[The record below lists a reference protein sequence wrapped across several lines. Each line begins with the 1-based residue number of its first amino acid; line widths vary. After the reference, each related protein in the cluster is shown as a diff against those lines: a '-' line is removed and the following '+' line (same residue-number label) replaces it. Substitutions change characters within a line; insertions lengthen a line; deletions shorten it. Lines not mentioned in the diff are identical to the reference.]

1 MERFHSTLAA
11 STLVIVGYLST
22 VHSLHHIFT
31 TAEMWVID
39 SNTNIIKERILVSM
53 N

>member
-39 SNTNIIKERILVSM
+39 RCVESWKRATL
-53 N
+53 